1 MLDLSVHKIF
11 TKDLNKAQLNPTNS
25 AKLFLYISLLL
36 NNEELPQEARDHFLS
51 GEWKDTKEF
60 HISGDLLVIYM
71 INNNTLQLLRIGTH
85 SLNYLDKKD
94 DVPFIFYVFILIFS
108 LFFYFYN

>member
-1 MLDLSVHKIF
+1 MLDLCVHKIF
-11 TKDLNKAQLNPTNS
+11 TKDLKKAQLNPTNS

-36 NNEELPQEARDHFLS
+36 NNEELPSEAKDHYLT

-71 INNNTLQLLRIGTH
+71 INETTLQLLRIGTH
-85 SLNYLDKKD
+85 SQ
-94 DVPFIFYVFILIFS
+94 
-108 LFFYFYN
+108 LFR